1 MAKLDIYNLQ
11 WIDVVFTGR
20 NQAYGAYQLRKNNAK
35 TTNRALI
42 IGSILFILAISS
54 PLIIKYIKGLTP
66 DSETEERVIQT
77 EVVLTPPPPVDEQ
90 APPPPPAAEPPRP
103 RVDQVRFPPPV
114 VVPAE
119 KVRDEEPPTVEELK
133 VADPGQKT
141 IAGDPNADIRIDEP
155 VGTAPPTKQA
165 VVEDNS
171 VHDFA
176 SIEEMPDFPGGIQK
190 FYAYVSK
197 NYVYPAAARE
207 QGVSGRLILSFI
219 VEKDGSLTDIKV
231 VRDLG
236 MGTGDEAMRMLK
248 KAPKWKPG
256 IQNGRPVR
264 VQYTLPIMLN
274 LEGGN

>member
-1 MAKLDIYNLQ
+1 MAKLDIFNRE

-20 NQAYGAYQLRKNNAK
+20 NQAYGAYQLRKDNSK
-35 TTNRALI
+35 TTNKALLF
-42 IGSILFILAISS
+42 GTVLFILAMSS
-54 PLIIKYIKGLTP
+54 PLIAKYIKGLSP
-66 DSETEERVIQT
+66 DDDSDDKIIQT
-77 EVVLTPPPPVDEQ
+77 EVVLTPPPPVDEA
-90 APPPPPAAEPPRP
+90 APPPPPAAEPPKP

-114 VVPAE
+114 VVPAD

-155 VGTAPPTKQA
+155 VGEAPPTKAA
-165 VVEDNS
+165 VVEDNA
-171 VHDFA
+171 VYDFS
-176 SIEEMPDFPGGIQK
+176 SIEQMPDFPGGMPK
-190 FYAYVSK
+190 FYTYVGK
-197 NYVYPAAARE
+197 NYTYPAAARE
-207 QGVSGRLILSFI
+207 QGVSGRLIMSFV

-231 VRDLG
+231 LRDLG
-236 MGTGDEAMRMLK
+236 MGTGDEAIRLLK

-274 LEGGN
+274 LEGQ

>member
-1 MAKLDIYNLQ
+1 MAKLDIYNPE
-11 WIDVVFTGR
+11 WIEVVFAGR
-20 NQAYGAYQLRKNNAK
+20 NHAYGAYQLRKNNVRTK
-35 TTNRALI
+35 NKALVL
-42 IGSILFILAISS
+42 GSILFILTISS
-54 PLIIKYIKGLTP
+54 PLIIKYIKGLSP
-66 DSETEERVIQT
+66 QDDAQNKYIET

-114 VVPAE
+114 VVPAD

-141 IAGDPNADIRIDEP
+141 IAGDPNAEIRIDEP
-155 VGTAPPTKQA
+155 VGTAPPTKAA
-165 VVEDNS
+165 VVEDNTI
-171 VHDFA
+171 HDFA
-176 SIEEMPDFPGGIQK
+176 SIEEMPDFPGGMSK
-190 FYAYVSK
+190 FYTYVSK

-207 QGVSGRLILSFI
+207 QGVSGRLILSFV

-231 VRDLG
+231 LRDLG
-236 MGTGDEAMRMLK
+236 MGTGEEAVRMLR

-274 LEGGN
+274 LEGGQ